1 MKRLIILLLI
11 LISSCSS
18 PTKIVIDKNDLVD
31 KLEGFWLGQSIA
43 NWTGLVTEMNKI
55 GFSSDG
61 KQDSFYTSENW
72 GELNEKSWGQS
83 EIIDFKFAKKDSIW
97 GSDDDTDLE
106 YMYQELLLEHNT
118 LILTGD
124 QIRNGWLKH
133 IKKNEQNY

>member
-11 LISSCSS
+11 LISSCNS

-55 GFSSDG
+55 GFSSEG
-61 KQDSFYTSENW
+61 KQESFYTRENW

-106 YMYQELLLEHNT
+106 YMYQELLLEHNLS
-118 LILTGD
+118 LI
-124 QIRNGWLKH
+124 H
-133 IKKNEQNY
+133 I

>member
-11 LISSCSS
+11 LISSCNS

-55 GFSSDG
+55 GFSSEG
-61 KQDSFYTSENW
+61 KQESFYTRENW

-118 LILTGD
+118 LILTSD